1 MAVHENPTVSLS
13 QGIRMM
19 FYVMTPN
26 ETAFRNEEEVPEY
39 VQQATPFFIGMLV
52 LEFLLSWVKNG
63 QPAIRVNDGITSLS
77 AGVLSRLPRVLA
89 KSVELSTY
97 IYVWNN
103 YRLLELPWDSPWTWW
118 LTFLGV
124 DFGYYWVHR
133 LSHETG
139 FGMKPP
145 SIKQEQLGD
154 AEMYDELEQLKEL
167 KKELGLMEEQ
177 ARITEERQV
186 LASYER
192 LWSLAADQP
201 DGGDKVNIMWAAHQV
216 HHSAEDY
223 NLTTALRQSLTQ
235 QYTSWLFYLPMALL
249 VPPSVFAV
257 HLQFNLLY
265 QFWIHTELVSNLGPL
280 ELVMN
285 TPSHHRVH
293 HGRNS
298 YCIDKNYAGT
308 LIIWD
313 RIFGTFAPESE
324 KVIYGL
330 THPINT
336 FEVLWVQFQHYVHI
350 WNTLWD
356 TPGITNKLSVIFK
369 GPGWGPGKPRL
380 GLPEELPEI
389 TGKEVPH
396 NPSIPVTLQA
406 YVMLQF
412 LLMLNIYHEMFA
424 TKAVSNLTV
433 ALTPRKRCSVE
444 FAGVDIWLEIIFP
457 LTSNRIASS
466 KQTNKKKGYNF
477 SYFPC
482 CLLNLTDMFCSG
494 KYAVIPPLI
503 YTHKENI

>member
-1 MAVHENPTVSLS
+1 MAVHENPAVSLS

-26 ETAFRNEEEVPEY
+26 ETAFRNEEEVPDY
-39 VQQATPFFIGMLV
+39 VQQATPLFIGMLV

-63 QPAIRVNDGITSLS
+63 RAAIRVNDGITSLS
-77 AGVLSRLPRVLA
+77 AGVLSRLPGLCICVLA
-89 KSVELSTY
+89 CGPFLVTVQFCGENEALS
-97 IYVWNN
+97 
-103 YRLLELPWDSPWTWW
+103 PG
-118 LTFLGV
+118 LG
-124 DFGYYWVHR
+124 
-133 LSHETG
+133 
-139 FGMKPP
+139 
-145 SIKQEQLGD
+145 
-154 AEMYDELEQLKEL
+154 A
-167 KKELGLMEEQ
+167 GL
-177 ARITEERQV
+177 
-186 LASYER
+186 
-192 LWSLAADQP
+192 
-201 DGGDKVNIMWAAHQV
+201 NI
-216 HHSAEDY
+216 
-223 NLTTALRQSLTQ
+223 LCRCI
-235 QYTSWLFYLPMALL
+235 
-249 VPPSVFAV
+249 SVFSV
-257 HLQFNLLY
+257 TFISGRQKKNV
-265 QFWIHTELVSNLGPL
+265 LVSNLGPV

-313 RIFGTFAPESE
+313 RIFGTFAPERE

-396 NPSIPVTLQA
+396 NPSIPVALQA

-412 LLMLNIYHEMFA
+412 LLMLGIYHEMFA
-424 TKAVSNLTV
+424 TKAEL
-433 ALTPRKRCSVE
+433 
-444 FAGVDIWLEIIFP
+444 
-457 LTSNRIASS
+457 
-466 KQTNKKKGYNF
+466 
-477 SYFPC
+477 
-482 CLLNLTDMFCSG
+482 
-494 KYAVIPPLI
+494 
-503 YTHKENI
+503 ENIISQMMHVAEYLEWDLTELKPIHQEMMEERDYDHDGTVSLKE